1 MRVVAAA
8 GAALVFTTRS
18 NFICRSQFW
27 HFHSNVPRG
36 IFVVTFLVMI
46 CDALY
51 GCSATCWIV
60 PQLAP
65 QFCTCPVLF
74 CRSNFVQFCTNFRLA
89 AFLHK
94 SIFLRTRLHISAR
107 GAHKK
112 LNAPQWTGV
121 EGEQVCTGVEGAH
134 FDVQAVRLHCSHVH
148 GIATLMWTIL
158 CVFVQMIVHPSWPPM
173 CTCTQCVHH
182 TCSLQCDFNVNNPVS
197 IHENDCAPWLT
208 INVHMCTMCTSH
220 MYTMCTSHNVYII
233 ALRFLCAPLPW
244 WTIC

>member
-1 MRVVAAA
+1 MLGCRNWEMRVVAAA

-107 GAHKK
+107 GAHRR

-121 EGEQVCTGVEGAH
+121 HRSRRCTLWCAS
-134 FDVQAVRLHCSHVH
+134 CSS
-148 GIATLMWTIL
+148 AL
-158 CVFVQMIVHPSWPPM
+158 CA
-173 CTCTQCVHH
+173 CTWH
-182 TCSLQCDFNVNNPVS
+182 CDFNVNNPVR
-197 IHENDCAPWLT
+197 ICANDCAP
-208 INVHMCTMCTSH
+208 
-220 MYTMCTSHNVYII
+220 
-233 ALRFLCAPLPW
+233 
-244 WTIC
+244 